1 MNQTSET
8 PEQLR
13 LALLKMQESL
23 DKLQYELILSKKEND
38 NIQTKYNQLI
48 ESSPVGMV
56 IVDSNGIVLSVNK
69 KFTEIT
75 GYQYID
81 VQSTQEW
88 WKLAYPDE
96 DYRKKIYEA
105 WTKSMKDYEGKGL
118 KSFEP
123 REARVKCKDGSDKF
137 IEISFVSTDQYDAVT
152 FVDVTE
158 RRLALNELSAHKD
171 YTESILNS
179 IPDIMFIMDS
189 EGFIHEFKSGKEE
202 DLAMPPEVFLHK
214 NVSDILPP
222 ALAED
227 FLKEIRNVIKGGE
240 VNPVQYQLP
249 IEGVM
254 KDFEARFNRFGDQKV
269 VVLVSNNSLQ
279 KQTENALRE
288 SEERLRNLIS
298 SQTNYVLWTDLNGRH
313 TYWNKK
319 FEKEFGWMYA
329 NDGLAGADALN
340 SICNYHHN
348 RTRETVEK
356 CLFNPGTIFKIE
368 LDKPAK
374 DGGVRTT
381 FWEFVCLTDAQNA
394 PHAIQCMGIDI
405 TDQKKIE
412 RKLEENHQFLSDIIE
427 NSGSQIYVKDL
438 NGVYLTV
445 NGMWEKVTGASREMT
460 IGKTDED
467 IFGPE
472 VSQKFRAN
480 DLKVISTGE
489 SNTFEEDFTDEGG
502 TRYFL
507 SIKFP
512 TRDSFGKITGLCGMS
527 TEITDRKKAEIQLF
541 HSEAKY
547 RSLIDSS
554 DSAITM
560 LDTDGNYL
568 FLNAIAAAPWGMPAD
583 QLVGM
588 NASQLFPPDQF
599 ESIMKDIHSVI
610 SENAGK
616 IKEVFVDITGER
628 RWYRTSIQPVRNE
641 TGEPFAALM
650 YSSNITET
658 KLAEEKIRQSEQ
670 NYKTLFFDSPD
681 GYLIIQDGIF
691 IECNKA
697 SEAMIGGNSSII
709 LGKSPDQLSP
719 EFQPNGRKSSEYA
732 LELIAETYSKGHN
745 SFEWVH
751 CRFDGTEF
759 LTQIDLTV
767 MEYKGNQVLFTTWQ
781 DITESRK
788 AEESNRK
795 LSRAVEQSPVSIV
808 ITNIDGNIEY
818 ANPQACETTGY
829 SLSELLG
836 KNPRVLK
843 SGETSSDEYSY
854 LWNNISNGKEWKGI
868 FHNKRKNGELYWE
881 SSTIAPIVDVNGKIS
896 HYVAIKEDITQ
907 RKLAE
912 EELSKFRTISEQ
924 ANYGNAIASL
934 NGTLL
939 YSNTAFAKMHGY
951 EVDEIV
957 GRNLSM
963 LHNEE
968 QMIRVSETIE
978 ILQKKGN
985 FNAEE
990 VWRTRKDGSVFPSL
1004 MNGNL
1009 IFDSQDRPQFMS
1021 ANTIDITEI
1030 KLAEEKIR
1038 EQNIRL
1044 NAIMDAMPDII
1055 FISDKEGN
1063 YLEAYT
1069 SKTSTT
1075 KIKASANIGRNV
1087 RDVFDSQTADIHLN
1101 KIKECLSTRQ
1111 MVTYEYPKDED
1122 GEQHFYEARIVA
1134 LDDKKVLRFVR
1145 DITERKQNESE
1156 IRKLTLA
1163 IEQSPVAIAITDLD
1177 ANILYV
1183 SPAFYNTTG
1192 YTADE
1197 VIGKNTRIL
1206 KSGLTDSAIYDSL
1219 WETLRAGNSWQG
1231 EWINKKKSGELYWES
1246 ISITPVLN
1254 EEGQITSYLAVKQD
1268 ISDRKKQ
1275 EQEIRD
1281 LNMNLEIRI
1290 EERTKD
1296 LENSNLELDKAR
1308 IDAEQANMAKSE
1320 FLSRMSHELRTP
1332 MNSILGFGQL
1342 LEMGDL
1348 NTAQVKGVSHIM
1360 KSGKHLLELINEV
1373 LDISRIESG
1382 RISLSL
1388 EPVELQGVIRE
1399 TVDIVQPLASA
1410 RQIKIKLTGENLN
1423 FLHVKSDRQRLKQVL
1438 LNIVN
1443 NAVKYNTDLGSVII
1457 HTSIVEGKEAGKD
1470 IIRIAVSDT
1479 GPGITKEDLPKIFT
1493 PFERIGAEKTT
1504 TEGTGLGLAVVKK
1517 LMDAMHGGLG
1527 VESEYGNGSTF
1538 WIELPRIESQ
1548 KEMAEKNG
1556 DFAAQSKEEIN
1567 RAGTILYIED
1577 NVSNIELVEQILMYQ
1592 RSNIRL
1598 ISDMVGKNTVKK
1610 AIEYSPDLILLDL
1623 NLPDIHGSEVL
1634 QQLQADEKTRSIP
1647 VVVLSADAMPTQ
1659 LSRLMKMGAC
1669 DYLTKPLDVP
1679 TFLKVIDQFILP
1691 S

>member
-1 MNQTSET
+1 MSHTNET

-13 LALLKMQESL
+13 LALQQMQEKL
-23 DKLQYELILSKKEND
+23 DKIQYELILSKKEND
-38 NIQTKYNQLI
+38 NIETKYNELI

-56 IVDSNGIVLSVNK
+56 IVDNTGVVLSVNK

-75 GYQYID
+75 GYLYVD
-81 VQSTQEW
+81 VQSTEEW

-96 DYRKKIYEA
+96 EYRKKTYEA
-105 WTKSMKDYEGKGL
+105 WTKTMNDYEGKGL

-123 REARVKCKDGSDKF
+123 HEARVKCKDGSDKF
-137 IEISFVSTDQYDAVT
+137 IEISFVSTVQFDAVT

-158 RRLALNELSAHKD
+158 RRLALDELSAHKD

-179 IPDIMFIMDS
+179 IPDLMFIIDS
-189 EGFIHEFKSGKEE
+189 EGLILEFKSGKEE
-202 DLAMPPEVFLHK
+202 DLAMPPEIFLQK
-214 NVSDILPP
+214 KVSEVLPP
-222 ALAED
+222 AIAEKFSEAIRTILAG
-227 FLKEIRNVIKGGE
+227 EIAG
-240 VNPVQYQLP
+240 PVQYQLP
-249 IEGVM
+249 VGGAL
-254 KDFEARFNRFGDQKV
+254 KDFEARFNSFSDHKV

-298 SQTNYVLWTDLNGRH
+298 SQTNYVLWTDLYGRH
-313 TYWNKK
+313 TYWNRK
-319 FEKEFGWMYA
+319 FEEEYGWMY
-329 NDGLAGADALN
+329 DKVGLAGADALS
-340 SICNYHHN
+340 SICNYHHD
-348 RTRETVEK
+348 RTKETVEK
-356 CLFNPGTIFKIE
+356 CIQNPDKIYKIE
-368 LDKPAK
+368 LDKLGK
-374 DGGVRTT
+374 DGGIRTT
-381 FWEFVCLTDAQNA
+381 LWEFVCLTDSFHS

-405 TDQKKIE
+405 TDQKIIE
-412 RKLEENHQFLSDIIE
+412 RKLEENHQFLSEIIE

-460 IGKTDED
+460 IGKTDVD
-467 IFGPE
+467 IFGE
-472 VSQKFRAN
+472 DVALKFREN
-480 DLKVISTGE
+480 DLLVIRTGV
-489 SNTFEEDFTDEGG
+489 SHTFEEDFTDKNG

-512 TRDSFGKITGLCGMS
+512 TRDSFGTITGLCGMS

-541 HSEAKY
+541 RSEAKY

-560 LDTDGNYL
+560 VDSGGNYL
-568 FLNAIAAAPWGMPAD
+568 FLNTIAAAPWGMTAD
-583 QLVGM
+583 QMLGM
-588 NASQLFPPDQF
+588 NVAQLFPADHV
-599 ESIMKDIHSVI
+599 ESMMNDIHSVI

-616 IKEVFVDITGER
+616 VVEVCVDIAGET

-641 TGEPFAALM
+641 KSEAMVVLM
-650 YSSNITET
+650 YSTNITES

-691 IECNKA
+691 VECNKA
-697 SEAMIGGNSSII
+697 SEAMIKGDRSMI
-709 LGKSPDQLSP
+709 LGKSPDQISP
-719 EFQPNGRKSSEYA
+719 EHQPNGKKSTEYA
-732 LELIAETYSKGHN
+732 IELIGKTIEAGHN

-751 CRFDGTEF
+751 RRFDGTDF
-759 LTQIDLTV
+759 LAQIDLTV
-767 MEYKGNQVLFTTWQ
+767 MEYKGHQVLFTTWQ
-781 DITESRK
+781 DISERRK

-808 ITNIDGNIEY
+808 ITNIEGNIEY

-907 RKLAE
+907 RKLAD
-912 EELSKFRTISEQ
+912 EELRKFRTISDQ
-924 ANYGNAIASL
+924 ANYGNTIADL

-939 YSNTAFAKMHGY
+939 YCNEALARMHGY
-951 EVDEIV
+951 EIDEII
-957 GRNLSM
+957 GKNLSI
-963 LHNEE
+963 LHNEQ
-968 QMIRVSETIE
+968 QMIRVNEIIE
-978 ILQKKGN
+978 MMQKKGG
-985 FNAEE
+985 FTAEE

-1009 IFDSQDRPQFMS
+1009 IFDSQNRLQFLS
-1021 ANTIDITEI
+1021 ANIIDITEI

-1055 FISDKEGN
+1055 FISDKDGN
-1063 YLEAYT
+1063 YLEGYT
-1069 SKTSTT
+1069 SKTSTS

-1087 RDVFDSQTADIHLN
+1087 RDLFDSQTAELHLK
-1101 KIKECLSTRQ
+1101 KINECLSTRQ
-1111 MVTYEYPKDED
+1111 MITYEYPKDED
-1122 GEQHFYEARIVA
+1122 GDQRYYEGRIVA

-1145 DITERKQNESE
+1145 DITVRKQNESE
-1156 IRKLTLA
+1156 IKKLTLA
-1163 IEQSPVAIAITDLD
+1163 IEQSPVAIAITDLE

-1197 VIGKNTRIL
+1197 VIGENASIL
-1206 KSGLTDSAIYDSL
+1206 KSGLTDRAIYNSL
-1219 WETLRAGNSWQG
+1219 WETLRSGNSWQG
-1231 EWINKKKSGELYWES
+1231 EWINKKKDGELYWES
-1246 ISITPVLN
+1246 ISITPILN

-1268 ISDRKKQ
+1268 ISERKKQ

-1308 IDAEQANMAKSE
+1308 IEAEQANMAKSE

-1410 RQIKIKLTGENLN
+1410 RQIKIELTGENLN

-1457 HTSIVEGKEAGKD
+1457 HTSIEQGNEAGKD

-1479 GPGITKEDLPKIFT
+1479 GPGIAKMDIPKIFT

-1527 VESEYGNGSTF
+1527 VESEFGYGSNF
-1538 WIELPRIESQ
+1538 WIELPKVESQ
-1548 KEMAEKNG
+1548 KEKAEKNG
-1556 DFAAQSKEEIN
+1556 DFAGKINEEIS
-1567 RAGTILYIED
+1567 RIGTILYIED

-1598 ISDMVGKNTVKK
+1598 VSDMVGKNTVKK

-1634 QQLQADEKTRSIP
+1634 QQLQAEEKTRTIP

-1679 TFLKVIDQFILP
+1679 IFLKVIDQYINP
-1691 S
+1691 